1 MLSSLLACADPT
13 VHLQDDVLRWND
25 AVAKGT
31 HNSYHVQS
39 EGVTMEELA
48 YTHAPL
54 EVQLDEQGVRHF
66 ELDIDRADG
75 VTFRVRHIAVIDEGS
90 HCPTLAECLGT
101 IDAWSAAHPG
111 HGPVLA
117 LLEVKEAVDA
127 EEAPEWLD
135 ALDALVASSIAPE
148 RLLTPDRVQ
157 GDAVDLQAAIAAGWP
172 TLAEVRGQ
180 VMIVLYDRGLRDAY
194 TRGETSLAG
203 RPMFPM
209 TDGEPSRW
217 SAFDVL
223 DDPTDPAIP
232 LQAAAGRVIRTRAD
246 GWPDPDAERGALAI
260 ASGAHWLSTD
270 FPVPANGVDY
280 EFQLGG
286 EGAYL
291 CNPITAP
298 ASCTSLDL
306 EDPARLM
313 P

>member
-1 MLSSLLACADPT
+1 MWLLLLACADRT
-13 VHLQDDVLRWND
+13 VHPQDDVLRWND

-39 EGVTMEELA
+39 DGVTMEELA

-127 EEAPEWLD
+127 DEAGAWLD
-135 ALDALVASSIAPE
+135 ALDQVVSSSLAPE
-148 RLLTPDRVQ
+148 RLLTPDRVR
-157 GDAVDLQAAIAAGWP
+157 GDAADLQAAIEAGWP
-172 TLAEVRGQ
+172 TLGEVRGQ
-180 VMIVLYDRGLRDAY
+180 VMIVLYDRSLRGAY
-194 TRGETSLAG
+194 TRGETSLSA

-209 TDGEPSRW
+209 SEGEASRW

-223 DDPTDPAIP
+223 DDPTDPAIAA
-232 LQAAAGRVIRTRAD
+232 QAAAGRLIRTRAD
-246 GWPDPDAERGALAI
+246 GWPDPDPERGVAAL
-260 ASGAHWLSTD
+260 ASGAQWISTD
-270 FPVPANGVDY
+270 FPVPSNGVDY

-291 CNPITAP
+291 CNPITAA

-306 EDPARLM
+306 EDPERLA

>member
-1 MLSSLLACADPT
+1 MWPFLLACADPT
-13 VHLQDDVLRWND
+13 IHPQDAVLRWND

-39 EGVTMEELA
+39 DGVTMEELA

-90 HCPTLAECLGT
+90 HCPTLAECLTT

-111 HGPVLA
+111 HGPIMA
-117 LLEVKEAVDA
+117 LLEVKEVIDA
-127 EEAPEWLD
+127 EEASAWLD
-135 ALDALVASSIAPE
+135 ALDQVVLSSVAQE

-157 GDAVDLQAAIAAGWP
+157 GDAADLQAAIERGWP
-172 TLAEVRGQ
+172 TLGEVRGK
-180 VMIVLYDRGLRDAY
+180 VMIVLYDRALRDAY

-209 TDGEPSRW
+209 SEGEASRW

-223 DDPTDPAIP
+223 DDPTDAAIAT
-232 LQAAAGRVIRTRAD
+232 QASAGRMIRSRAD
-246 GWPDPDAERGALAI
+246 GWPDPDPEGGAAAI
-260 ASGAHWLSTD
+260 ASGAHWVSTD
-270 FPVPANGVDY
+270 FPVPSNGVDY
-280 EFQLGG
+280 ELQLGG

-306 EDPARLM
+306 EDPERLVR
-313 P
+313 